1 MYFNVKNTPA
11 VLLTVI
17 FFVFLSLNFYSQ
29 TNVCAGSTS
38 QLSYSGTGG
47 TWSSSNTG
55 VATVNST
62 GLVTGVSAGSSTVSY
77 QSNSSTNTSLYWN
90 FDNTPTQSGSILTYN
105 PTTTSNSS
113 LLSGNYT
120 TTGSAQAVNPFSTWG
135 NSVKQTDFGPNYSYI
150 EFTTTATTTNLSSMV
165 FQVWHNHNSGQAGTG
180 NYDVRLQISSFNGVS
195 WSAWSNIGNVFT
207 WSSASTAAPS
217 PNTGHNISLTG
228 NSVPAGT
235 HRIRW
240 FKVSGSTSTNGDGY
254 IMNTVTFNCQSVVS
268 STTYSTNLN
277 VTAPATAPTSISG
290 ISNICPGNSVVLTA
304 NGGSGSVYQWGTG
317 SVGTNIISG
326 ATSSTYTAT
335 PSATTTYWVR
345 RVQQS
350 PCTGF
355 TDGVTFAVTVAS
367 TNSSTNL
374 IVSNGDYI
382 WQGGSSTNL
391 KTAANWIVFTSPN
404 NYAIASNDISSTKN
418 VFIPKLSTCVNNS
431 FPVLNQPVITS
442 SNTSVRDITILEN
455 AILTVDDEDL
465 DVFGNW
471 VNNGTFNHANVDKK
485 VDFKHASA
493 LQTIGGT
500 SETEF
505 YNLEISENNSN
516 NVVLSKNTIIKNNF
530 KFGDNRKFELG
541 DFNIVFLGNST
552 ISSESNLRY
561 FVTNGIG
568 TVKRILNGS
577 TQKEFPVGIS
587 TYNPCLL
594 NNTGTSDQ
602 FSVRVIENVTNDGTG
617 IGLTTAAP
625 VVKRT
630 WMVDELISGGS
641 VVDMSLYWNG
651 SSEEI
656 NGFDQASLFVAHHDG
671 NNWENIGVTSNST
684 TPLFIKKDDISSFSP
699 FTIGSLGGSP
709 LPVELTSFTASC
721 EEGKGVFVKWST
733 ASEHNSSYFDVLKS
747 EDGHNWRSITVV
759 SAAGNS
765 VNHIDYSVVDAEKMN
780 GTVYYKLMQYDI
792 DGKLKE
798 YGPISSSCNLLNE
811 MVVKTFPNPSSQE
824 FYVEIISPESTT
836 TVISIVDAHG
846 KTVYSRTVDTDK
858 GVNLYSFEDLN
869 ILPGMYYIQ
878 ISNDLTTPNVVK
890 HSFR

>member
-442 SNTSVRDITILEN
+442 SIL
-455 AILTVDDEDL
+455 L
-465 DVFGNW
+465 
-471 VNNGTFNHANVDKK
+471 
-485 VDFKHASA
+485 
-493 LQTIGGT
+493 
-500 SETEF
+500 
-505 YNLEISENNSN
+505 
-516 NVVLSKNTIIKNNF
+516 
-530 KFGDNRKFELG
+530 
-541 DFNIVFLGNST
+541 
-552 ISSESNLRY
+552 
-561 FVTNGIG
+561 
-568 TVKRILNGS
+568 
-577 TQKEFPVGIS
+577 
-587 TYNPCLL
+587 
-594 NNTGTSDQ
+594 
-602 FSVRVIENVTNDGTG
+602 
-617 IGLTTAAP
+617 
-625 VVKRT
+625 
-630 WMVDELISGGS
+630 
-641 VVDMSLYWNG
+641 
-651 SSEEI
+651 
-656 NGFDQASLFVAHHDG
+656 
-671 NNWENIGVTSNST
+671 
-684 TPLFIKKDDISSFSP
+684 
-699 FTIGSLGGSP
+699 
-709 LPVELTSFTASC
+709 
-721 EEGKGVFVKWST
+721 
-733 ASEHNSSYFDVLKS
+733 
-747 EDGHNWRSITVV
+747 
-759 SAAGNS
+759 
-765 VNHIDYSVVDAEKMN
+765 
-780 GTVYYKLMQYDI
+780 
-792 DGKLKE
+792 
-798 YGPISSSCNLLNE
+798 
-811 MVVKTFPNPSSQE
+811 
-824 FYVEIISPESTT
+824 
-836 TVISIVDAHG
+836 
-846 KTVYSRTVDTDK
+846 
-858 GVNLYSFEDLN
+858 
-869 ILPGMYYIQ
+869 
-878 ISNDLTTPNVVK
+878 
-890 HSFR
+890 